1 MADWVRRTC
10 EAEVVSL
17 ASEYPV
23 VTLTGP
29 RQGGKTT
36 LCRMAF
42 GDLPYANLE
51 HPETRAYAADDPNG
65 FLANY
70 PNGAILDEFQRV
82 PELTSYIQ
90 VRVDESGFDGT
101 FILTGSQNFVVRD
114 TVSQS
119 LAGRTA
125 LVELLPFS
133 YGEVTA
139 FQKSIDTDDLLYKGF
154 YPRIWSRG
162 LTPSRAY
169 ADYVGTYVE
178 RDVRHLSMIR
188 DLSLFQKFLGLCA
201 GRIGQLLN
209 MEGLGND
216 CGVAQSTAR
225 EWLSLLEAS
234 YLAFRLPPFFQNI
247 SKRLVKTPK
256 LYFYDVGLAAHLIGI
271 TEPGQLRTHPLRGRL
286 FENLIVVEVMKHFLN
301 RGHRPHLYFYRDSNG
316 NEVDLVLQS
325 GFQWEP
331 VEIKSAATV
340 KPDLF
345 KGLFR
350 FMDVVP
356 DAVDPM
362 LVYDGDKERRQS
374 GVHVLYLQRLA
385 DALSQR
391 FEA

>member
-271 TEPGQLRTHPLRGRL
+271 TEPGQLRTHPLRGQL

-301 RGHRPHLYFYRDSNG
+301 RGRRPHLYFYRDSNG
-316 NEVDLVLQS
+316 NEVDLLLQS
-325 GFQWEP
+325 GRQWVP

-362 LVYDGDKERRQS
+362 LVYDGDNERRQS